1 MDVTKKKRIDDDVEL
16 IQRTVDDIVALL
28 PRDQSVAWYLL
39 IWFRVMNVIV
49 ERERVD
55 TDELKQFETMMKT
68 VIKAGKRDDN

>member
-1 MDVTKKKRIDDDVEL
+1 MTKKKRIDDDVEL